1 MLVKR
6 YRAKNMQ
13 EAIDTVIRELGS
25 DAVILNS
32 RKVRKKGLRYLFQ
45 KPLQEVM
52 VAYDPAKIPIAKK
65 INSTY
70 GGYTPNQRYADGNYT
85 DGKYTDG
92 NNADGNYALSKNAAV
107 RKSSELSREQI
118 ASLDSRI
125 DTLDRMLNGF
135 IDKFS
140 YVKRDITY
148 DYTSEVG
155 KLLALLINSQV
166 REELAHLIARETE
179 EILKKQQGSKA
190 REIMEYLIQEKLGAP
205 DPIITKKFSRKIVL
219 VIGPTGVGKTTTI
232 VKLAADFAIKQ
243 KKKVG
248 IINTDTYRIAAQEQ
262 LKTYSDILDIPLS
275 IVYQISEIGQT
286 ISEMSDREIV
296 FIDTAGKCPG
306 DLQHKEDIK
315 AIMEYAA
322 PDEVLLCLSAP
333 TSFPALKE
341 ILDSYNYIDNFKLL
355 ITKLDETKYRGMIL
369 NLCWYTKKKLAYITT
384 GQNVPDDIEQADTSA
399 ITNHLLRE

>member
-190 REIMEYLIQEKLGAP
+190 REIME
-205 DPIITKKFSRKIVL
+205 
-219 VIGPTGVGKTTTI
+219 
-232 VKLAADFAIKQ
+232 
-243 KKKVG
+243 
-248 IINTDTYRIAAQEQ
+248 
-262 LKTYSDILDIPLS
+262 
-275 IVYQISEIGQT
+275 
-286 ISEMSDREIV
+286 
-296 FIDTAGKCPG
+296 
-306 DLQHKEDIK
+306 
-315 AIMEYAA
+315 
-322 PDEVLLCLSAP
+322 
-333 TSFPALKE
+333 
-341 ILDSYNYIDNFKLL
+341 
-355 ITKLDETKYRGMIL
+355 
-369 NLCWYTKKKLAYITT
+369 
-384 GQNVPDDIEQADTSA
+384 
-399 ITNHLLRE
+399 

>member
-1 MLVKR
+1 
-6 YRAKNMQ
+6 
-13 EAIDTVIRELGS
+13 
-25 DAVILNS
+25 
-32 RKVRKKGLRYLFQ
+32 
-45 KPLQEVM
+45 
-52 VAYDPAKIPIAKK
+52 
-65 INSTY
+65 
-70 GGYTPNQRYADGNYT
+70 
-85 DGKYTDG
+85 
-92 NNADGNYALSKNAAV
+92 
-107 RKSSELSREQI
+107 
-118 ASLDSRI
+118 
-125 DTLDRMLNGF
+125 
-135 IDKFS
+135 
-140 YVKRDITY
+140 
-148 DYTSEVG
+148 
-155 KLLALLINSQV
+155 
-166 REELAHLIARETE
+166 
-179 EILKKQQGSKA
+179 
-190 REIMEYLIQEKLGAP
+190 
-205 DPIITKKFSRKIVL
+205 
-219 VIGPTGVGKTTTI
+219 VIGPTGVGKTKTI

-286 ISEMSDREIV
+286 ISETSDREIV
-296 FIDTAGKCPG
+296 FIHTAGKCPG